1 MTSAGKEKRP
11 RAIPGEGC
19 KAMMLVK
26 RQDSSEKWAVSKFE
40 EADSHPLAPLGKV
53 HCLRSQGKIC

>member
-40 EADSHPLAPLGKV
+40 EAHSHPLGKV